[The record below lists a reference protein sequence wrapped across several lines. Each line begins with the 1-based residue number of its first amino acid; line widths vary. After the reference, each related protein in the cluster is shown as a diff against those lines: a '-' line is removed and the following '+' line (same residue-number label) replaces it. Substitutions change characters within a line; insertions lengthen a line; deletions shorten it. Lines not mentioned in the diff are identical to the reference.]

1 MKKFF
6 SDKCFLIVAEE
17 EEEEEEGEGED
28 LLVRRV

>member
-1 MKKFF
+1 MKEFF

-17 EEEEEEGEGED
+17 EEEEEEGED

>member
-17 EEEEEEGEGED
+17 GEEEEGD

>member
-17 EEEEEEGEGED
+17 EEEEEEEGED

>member
-17 EEEEEEGEGED
+17 EEEEEEGED

>member
-1 MKKFF
+1 MKEFF

-17 EEEEEEGEGED
+17 EEEEEEEGED

>member
-17 EEEEEEGEGED
+17 EEEEEGED